1 MITIQE
7 WKTAVANVARSNR
20 FLVDF
25 DMMLPA
31 KEYDDPWAEYRKT
44 NFFYRLG
51 YLVQDAHIP
60 NRTQS
65 NIAVKFHGLRLEL
78 PGDYEHAD
86 FTIKFLNGK
95 LGTDHKSNWYARN
108 FFEKWMDLIQ
118 NVDINNRL
126 TSTAVISLANITVTQ
141 LGLTENDK
149 LASYQF
155 RYAYP
160 KELSDITLS
169 MGNSEVQTF
178 NVTFAYS
185 TWRFIDPD
193 TREESKNVT
202 EPIPPGAI

>member
-25 DMMLPA
+25 NMIKPS
-31 KEYDDPWAEYRKT
+31 EGNDPWEQYRRT

-51 YLVQDAHIP
+51 YLAQDAHIP
-60 NRTQS
+60 NRTQN
-65 NIAVKFHGLRLEL
+65 NISVKFHGLRLEM

-95 LGTDHKSNWYARN
+95 LGGTHESNWYARN

-118 NVDINNRL
+118 NIDLNNRL
-126 TSTAVISLANITVTQ
+126 IATTAISLANITVTQ
-141 LGLTENDK
+141 LGLSENDK

-178 NVTFAYS
+178 TVTFAYS
-185 TWRFIDPD
+185 SWRFVDP
-193 TREESKNVT
+193 ENMQEIVNNT
-202 EPIPPGAI
+202 EPIPPGVI